1 MLSMLLSSYN
11 AVMLPKPFRFHLDIW
26 VSYETQFSFSDDV
39 GTAFIDLSGTSSL
52 TAWGQWSDRGLH
64 ISSG

>member
-52 TAWGQWSDRGLH
+52 TA
-64 ISSG
+64 